1 MLKLSYTNSEGEVT
15 NVELPLTW
23 RDVTWSK
30 FVEYEGKEF
39 KTALDRVF
47 FMSGI
52 PEIILLNNPLFLKG
66 VIDACSFVL
75 DREALAEYEN
85 HVSKEYVALIEEK
98 KISNI
103 GSLPWGKIETAKAL
117 IKANENNVNAAANGI
132 IKEYLGVE
140 INDKSCVEVIGLVA
154 FFFAKIGEF
163 FERYQELNN
172 SPIDED
178 EEQAGVQRLAA
189 FGPFATMDSLTGG
202 DLSKHDEYWNMP
214 ADKIYTKL
222 LFNKVSR
229 DIQKDLET
237 IKKAKANVSTK

>member
-52 PEIILLNNPLFLKG
+52 PDIILLNNPLFLKG

-75 DREALAEYEN
+75 DRDALAEYEN

-103 GSLPWGKIETAKAL
+103 GALPWGKIETAKAL

-154 FFFAKIGEF
+154 FFL
-163 FERYQELNN
+163 R
-172 SPIDED
+172 
-178 EEQAGVQRLAA
+178 RLQS
-189 FGPFATMDSLTGG
+189 SLS
-202 DLSKHDEYWNMP
+202 D
-214 ADKIYTKL
+214 TK
-222 LFNKVSR
+222 N
-229 DIQKDLET
+229 
-237 IKKAKANVSTK
+237 